1 MLESIAVIGLST
13 FGLTY
18 LICYTDGPKDLFKKI
33 RILAGFEYFYIEEEE
48 VYKPPTKFFAKLLA
62 CHWCTG
68 TWLATLLSLIY
79 VYLVSGDYVS
89 LIWLIPGSLGI
100 SGILCEEVTRHE

>member
-1 MLESIAVIGLST
+1 MLESIVVVGLAT

-33 RILAGFEYFYIEEEE
+33 RILAGIEYLLLEDGEE
-48 VYKPPTKFFAKLLA
+48 VYNPPTKFFAKLLA

-68 TWLATLLSLIY
+68 TWLAILLSITY
-79 VYLVSGDYVS
+79 VYLFSGDYIS

-100 SGILCEEVTRHE
+100 SGILCEEVIK